1 MAEKTLSVKLSL
13 NDRQFQS
20 ALRKSTRSIQR
31 FGNKMQ
37 SFGDTMTRNITIPVI
52 GLGAA
57 AVKLASDFEETQSKF
72 NTVFKD
78 IRDEA
83 NLTAKNL
90 ADNFG
95 LSSRASMQLLSDTG
109 SLLVG
114 FGFTQEEALKLS
126 NEVNKLAVDLASFS
140 NFSGGAEGASRI
152 LTKALLGQREA
163 LNSLDIAITETDL
176 RQFAEE
182 QGLVFKE
189 LGRIEKANLT
199 FQLALRQSNDAVGDF
214 SRTSGSLA
222 NQLRELNGE
231 LETVA
236 IELGVEL
243 LPIAKSLVSG
253 LRDLTKFTSQFSDE
267 QKKAALQVAG
277 FGAALGP
284 IISIGGRLVKAF
296 AFLRKFFI
304 GKFLP
309 ALRLVAQVLM
319 KLTPQGRIVSGL
331 IVAASY
337 LVTNWGKVKKGFD
350 DLVDS
355 TTTLL
360 EKLGLLK
367 KEEDLGL
374 DFSIQQGEVL
384 SVEELRRRT
393 AAFKGTKIVPGK
405 KPVQM
410 SQEEREGRVRMA
422 KDKADALN
430 LPRVEPIKVLG
441 IELDKI
447 PEKLDTID
455 VKFADSFTK
464 MEQMAVMV
472 SSTIRNSFLSTAD
485 ASEQSS
491 KDMIKAA
498 KNAAREQI
506 KIALAT
512 AVAEQMKS
520 IFANVP
526 FPFNLALAA
535 AAGSIVGSLFSKVIP
550 AFADGGIVSGPTLG
564 IMGEYSGARTN
575 PEVIAPLDKL
585 KSMIGDNGGGA
596 VQVFGTISGQ
606 DILLSSDRARNNRN
620 RTRGY

>member
-1 MAEKTLSVKLSL
+1 MA
-13 NDRQFQS
+13 
-20 ALRKSTRSIQR
+20 
-31 FGNKMQ
+31 
-37 SFGDTMTRNITIPVI
+37 
-52 GLGAA
+52 
-57 AVKLASDFEETQSKF
+57 
-72 NTVFKD
+72 
-78 IRDEA
+78 
-83 NLTAKNL
+83 
-90 ADNFG
+90 
-95 LSSRASMQLLSDTG
+95 
-109 SLLVG
+109 
-114 FGFTQEEALKLS
+114 
-126 NEVNKLAVDLASFS
+126 
-140 NFSGGAEGASRI
+140 
-152 LTKALLGQREA
+152 LTKALLGERESIK
-163 LNSLDIAITETDL
+163 SLGIAITEADL
-176 RQFAEE
+176 KQFAAD
-182 QGLVFKE
+182 QGLVFE
-189 LGRIEKANLT
+189 QLGRVEKANLT
-199 FQLALRQSNDAVGDF
+199 FQLALKQSANAVGDF
-214 SRTSGSLA
+214 ARTSDSFA
-222 NQLRELNGE
+222 NQLRILKGE
-231 LETVA
+231 LENVA
-236 IELGVEL
+236 VELGVEL
-243 LPIAKSLVSG
+243 LPIAKSLVVG

-296 AFLRKFFI
+296 AFLRKFFL

-319 KLTPQGRIVSGL
+319 KLTPQGRIISGL

-355 TTTLL
+355 STTLL

-384 SVEELRRRT
+384 TPEEMMRR
-393 AAFKGTKIVPGK
+393 AAARQGVKIVPEK

-410 SQEEREGRVRMA
+410 SQEEREGRARMA
-422 KDKADALN
+422 KGKADTLN
-430 LPRVEPIKVLG
+430 LPSVEPIKAVG
-441 IELDKI
+441 VELDKI

-455 VKFADSFTK
+455 VQFENSFTK
-464 MEQMAVMV
+464 MEQMAMMV
-472 SSTIRNSFLSTAD
+472 SSTIRNAFLSTAD
-485 ASEQSS
+485 ASEQSG

-506 KIALAT
+506 KIALAA
-512 AVAEQMKS
+512 AVAEQMKQ
-520 IFANVP
+520 IFRNVP

-535 AAGSIVGSLFSKVIP
+535 GAGSIVGSLFSKVIP

-585 KSMIGDNGGGA
+585 KSMIGENGGGA